1 MQSVQT
7 QSLKVENTIVN
18 WINGNIKIGRRMCW
32 QMGYIAKIIKW
43 FKTSIII
50 ICNKEECINPQ
61 SSDRNVRLIR

>member
-50 ICNKEECINPQ
+50 NNM
-61 SSDRNVRLIR
+61 